1 MNLSREL
8 AQDKGGVSTV
18 YTNNEVDSV
27 TDSVS
32 GKEGN
37 LLRMFSGMSGMEL
50 EAGEWPVDWGGRKAG
65 AGALEAG
72 DCWKAG
78 AGAGRLLVWG
88 WKAGARLL
96 EAWEGWKAGAGRLE
110 VWGGRMAGAGA
121 GLPGAW
127 EGRNPVLNSSPEF
140 TSRSDWVRLR

>member
-8 AQDKGGVSTV
+8 AQDKGRVSTV

-72 DCWKAG
+72 DCYQKKIELVARPGYCWAKLGVGLSSKSRRQMELCCCLDLVVGGVARQM
-78 AGAGRLLVWG
+78 GRCWG
-88 WKAGARLL
+88 WGKGSVSPRLHL
-96 EAWEGWKAGAGRLE
+96 
-110 VWGGRMAGAGA
+110 
-121 GLPGAW
+121 LPVAKH
-127 EGRNPVLNSSPEF
+127 
-140 TSRSDWVRLR
+140 

>member
-1 MNLSREL
+1 M
-8 AQDKGGVSTV
+8 
-18 YTNNEVDSV
+18 
-27 TDSVS
+27 TDSAS

-78 AGAGRLLVWG
+78 ALEG

-96 EAWEGWKAGAGRLE
+96 EAWEGWKAGAWRLE
-110 VWGGRMAGAGA
+110 VWGGRMAGAGV
-121 GLPGAW
+121 PGAW